1 MSKHLSPAYQLYSA
15 REDAS
20 NDLEGVLDQ
29 LSRMGYEGVEFAGF
43 FEKTAKE
50 VRKLLKHTGLKA
62 VSSHVP
68 LQQIRDDTQSVLDY
82 HEELECGC
90 IAVPYLAEEDRPGQ
104 PGFARVLETL
114 YTFGRQCKK
123 RGIVLLY
130 HNHDFEFAQISGMTA
145 LDFLYAAVPA
155 SVLKCELD
163 YIREGL
169 ESRSAGELY
178 ERMKAFSALAYPGDA
193 PDARAA
199 RELSQLGQH
208 HYNRR
213 DYAAALKLLRAA
225 AEFGCDGE
233 AQNCLG
239 LIYNAGDGVRRSDL
253 VSLYWFDR
261 AADRVHGLHAACG
274 ALVRKRRP

>member
-68 LQQIRDDTQSVLDY
+68 LQQIRDDTQSV
-82 HEELECGC
+82 
-90 IAVPYLAEEDRPGQ
+90 PYLAEEDRPGQ

-163 YIREGL
+163 TCWIRY
-169 ESRSAGELY
+169 AGADPADYLRRY
-178 ERMKAFSALAYPGDA
+178 AERCPVVHLKDYVGDPGGPAPYALLGGGQPFLFKPLGGGCQDIPALVE
-193 PDARAA
+193 AA
-199 RELSQLGQH
+199 REAGTRWLVVEQDESPERPALEDARLSAEH
-208 HYNRR
+208 
-213 DYAAALKLLRAA
+213 LLP
-225 AEFGCDGE
+225 
-233 AQNCLG
+233 L
-239 LIYNAGDGVRRSDL
+239 L
-253 VSLYWFDR
+253 
-261 AADRVHGLHAACG
+261 
-274 ALVRKRRP
+274 

>member
-50 VRKLLKHTGLKA
+50 VRKLLKHAGLKA

-68 LQQIRDDTQSVLDY
+68 LQQIRDDMQSVLDY

-123 RGIVLLY
+123 RGIMLLY
-130 HNHDFEFAQISGMTA
+130 HNHDFEFVQISGMPA
-145 LDFLYAAVPA
+145 LDFLYEAVPA
-155 SVLKCELD
+155 SVLKSELD
-163 YIREGL
+163 TCWIRYAGADPAAYI
-169 ESRSAGELY
+169 
-178 ERMKAFSALAYPGDA
+178 
-193 PDARAA
+193 
-199 RELSQLGQH
+199 LS
-208 HYNRR
+208 
-213 DYAAALKLLRAA
+213 
-225 AEFGCDGE
+225 
-233 AQNCLG
+233 
-239 LIYNAGDGVRRSDL
+239 LI
-253 VSLYWFDR
+253 
-261 AADRVHGLHAACG
+261 HI
-274 ALVRKRRP
+274 

>member
-1 MSKHLSPAYQLYSA
+1 MSKHLSPAYQLHSA

-68 LQQIRDDTQSVLDY
+68 LQQIRDDMQSVLDY

-163 YIREGL
+163 TCWIRYAGADPGL
-169 ESRSAGELY
+169 RPTRFWARTRPRARTAGSLSCSSLWEAAVRTFPHWWRL
-178 ERMKAFSALAYPGDA
+178 RAKP
-193 PDARAA
+193 ARAGWWWSRTKVPSA
-199 RELSQLGQH
+199 PLWRMP
-208 HYNRR
+208 
-213 DYAAALKLLRAA
+213 A
-225 AEFGCDGE
+225 
-233 AQNCLG
+233 
-239 LIYNAGDGVRRSDL
+239 
-253 VSLYWFDR
+253 
-261 AADRVHGLHAACG
+261 
-274 ALVRKRRP
+274 

>member
-20 NDLEGVLDQ
+20 NDLEGVLDPE
-29 LSRMGYEGVEFAGF
+29 LSRMGDQGVEFAGF

-68 LQQIRDDTQSVLDY
+68 LQQIRDDMQSVLDY

-104 PGFARVLETL
+104 PGLCPRAGNAADTFAR
-114 YTFGRQCKK
+114 RCKK

-163 YIREGL
+163 TCWIRYAGADPADCL
-169 ESRSAGELY
+169 RRTRSAAPWCIS
-178 ERMKAFSALAYPGDA
+178 RTTSADA
-193 PDARAA
+193 PAGPRPTRFWARTRPRARTAGSLSCSSLWEAAVARTFPHWWRLRAKPARAGWWWSRTKA
-199 RELSQLGQH
+199 PSAPLWRMP
-208 HYNRR
+208 
-213 DYAAALKLLRAA
+213 A
-225 AEFGCDGE
+225 
-233 AQNCLG
+233 
-239 LIYNAGDGVRRSDL
+239 
-253 VSLYWFDR
+253 
-261 AADRVHGLHAACG
+261 
-274 ALVRKRRP
+274 

>member
-43 FEKTAKE
+43 FERSAKE

-130 HNHDFEFAQISGMTA
+130 HNHDFEFAQDQRHDG
-145 LDFLYAAVPA
+145 P
-155 SVLKCELD
+155 
-163 YIREGL
+163 GL
-169 ESRSAGELY
+169 PLRG
-178 ERMKAFSALAYPGDA
+178 
-193 PDARAA
+193 ARACVRA
-199 RELSQLGQH
+199 QMRAGH
-208 HYNRR
+208 
-213 DYAAALKLLRAA
+213 LLDSL
-225 AEFGCDGE
+225 C
-233 AQNCLG
+233 
-239 LIYNAGDGVRRSDL
+239 RS
-253 VSLYWFDR
+253 
-261 AADRVHGLHAACG
+261 
-274 ALVRKRRP
+274 RPG

>member
-43 FEKTAKE
+43 FERSAKE

-68 LQQIRDDTQSVLDY
+68 LQQIRDDMQSVLDY

-163 YIREGL
+163 TCWIRYAGADPADYLRRYAERCPMMARRL
-169 ESRSAGELY
+169 PALSVTTFSRVSKLCRNQMTIVA
-178 ERMKAFSALAYPGDA
+178 RKMTVNARSRKSFAFSHRSSAT
-193 PDARAA
+193 
-199 RELSQLGQH
+199 
-208 HYNRR
+208 
-213 DYAAALKLLRAA
+213 LLT
-225 AEFGCDGE
+225 DG
-233 AQNCLG
+233 NL
-239 LIYNAGDGVRRSDL
+239 
-253 VSLYWFDR
+253 
-261 AADRVHGLHAACG
+261 
-274 ALVRKRRP
+274 

>member
-43 FEKTAKE
+43 FERSAKE

-68 LQQIRDDTQSVLDY
+68 LQQIRDDMQSVLDY

-130 HNHDFEFAQISGMTA
+130 HNHDFEFEKISGMYA
-145 LDFLYAAVPA
+145 LDFLYAAVDP
-155 SVLKCELD
+155 
-163 YIREGL
+163 
-169 ESRSAGELY
+169 
-178 ERMKAFSALAYPGDA
+178 
-193 PDARAA
+193 
-199 RELSQLGQH
+199 
-208 HYNRR
+208 
-213 DYAAALKLLRAA
+213 
-225 AEFGCDGE
+225 
-233 AQNCLG
+233 
-239 LIYNAGDGVRRSDL
+239 
-253 VSLYWFDR
+253 
-261 AADRVHGLHAACG
+261 RV
-274 ALVRKRRP
+274 KYD

>member
-20 NDLEGVLDQ
+20 NDLEGVLAQ
-29 LSRMGYEGVEFAGF
+29 LSRMGYEGVECAGF
-43 FEKTAKE
+43 FERSAKE

-163 YIREGL
+163 TCWIRY
-169 ESRSAGELY
+169 AGADPADYLRRY
-178 ERMKAFSALAYPGDA
+178 AERCPVV
-193 PDARAA
+193 
-199 RELSQLGQH
+199 H
-208 HYNRR
+208 
-213 DYAAALKLLRAA
+213 LK
-225 AEFGCDGE
+225 D
-233 AQNCLG
+233 
-239 LIYNAGDGVRRSDL
+239 
-253 VSLYWFDR
+253 
-261 AADRVHGLHAACG
+261 
-274 ALVRKRRP
+274 

>member
-43 FEKTAKE
+43 FERSAKE

-114 YTFGRQCKK
+114 YTYFISHASLMPPEYLAIAEKEDVHRAVCD
-123 RGIVLLY
+123 Y
-130 HNHDFEFAQISGMTA
+130 ISGMSDGYA
-145 LDFLYAAVPA
+145 VDLYQ
-155 SVLKCELD
+155 ELF
-163 YIREGL
+163 IPK
-169 ESRSAGELY
+169 SWKS
-178 ERMKAFSALAYPGDA
+178 
-193 PDARAA
+193 
-199 RELSQLGQH
+199 
-208 HYNRR
+208 
-213 DYAAALKLLRAA
+213 
-225 AEFGCDGE
+225 
-233 AQNCLG
+233 
-239 LIYNAGDGVRRSDL
+239 
-253 VSLYWFDR
+253 
-261 AADRVHGLHAACG
+261 
-274 ALVRKRRP
+274 

>member
-43 FEKTAKE
+43 FERSAKE

-130 HNHDFEFAQISGMTA
+130 HNHDFEFAQISGMPA

-163 YIREGL
+163 TCWIKV
-169 ESRSAGELY
+169 AGEDP
-178 ERMKAFSALAYPGDA
+178 LAYLEKYRMRCPLVHIKDFI
-193 PDARAA
+193 
-199 RELSQLGQH
+199 Q
-208 HYNRR
+208 
-213 DYAAALKLLRAA
+213 
-225 AEFGCDGE
+225 DGE
-233 AQNCLG
+233 VKLVAV
-239 LIYNAGDGVRRSDL
+239 GDGVQDIK
-253 VSLYWFDR
+253 
-261 AADRVHGLHAACG
+261 AIAEKAQECG
-274 ALVRKRRP
+274 ALWLVVEQDSHIFGSPMENMKKSICCLRSMME

>member
-50 VRKLLKHTGLKA
+50 VRKMLKHTGLKA

-68 LQQIRDDTQSVLDY
+68 LQQIRDDMQSVLDY

-163 YIREGL
+163 TCWIRY
-169 ESRSAGELY
+169 AGADPADYLRRY
-178 ERMKAFSALAYPGDA
+178 AERCPVVHLKDYVGDPGGPAPYALLGQDA
-193 PDARAA
+193 PAREDGGQPFLFKPLGGGCQDIPALVEAA
-199 RELSQLGQH
+199 REAGTRWLVVEQDESPERPALEDARLSAEH
-208 HYNRR
+208 
-213 DYAAALKLLRAA
+213 LLP
-225 AEFGCDGE
+225 
-233 AQNCLG
+233 L
-239 LIYNAGDGVRRSDL
+239 L
-253 VSLYWFDR
+253 
-261 AADRVHGLHAACG
+261 
-274 ALVRKRRP
+274 

>member
-50 VRKLLKHTGLKA
+50 VRKLLKHAGLKA

-68 LQQIRDDTQSVLDY
+68 LQQIRDDMQSVLDY

-114 YTFGRQCKK
+114 SAGGADVAVCMFEQLTESLEPMLARAQAFLC
-123 RGIVLLY
+123 GIPVLLCSYGYALITDIGGKIRFASPKNPCVYDLEREQEY
-130 HNHDFEFAQISGMTA
+130 HLVETRRRGF
-145 LDFLYAAVPA
+145 Y
-155 SVLKCELD
+155 
-163 YIREGL
+163 
-169 ESRSAGELY
+169 RSA
-178 ERMKAFSALAYPGDA
+178 RK
-193 PDARAA
+193 
-199 RELSQLGQH
+199 
-208 HYNRR
+208 
-213 DYAAALKLLRAA
+213 
-225 AEFGCDGE
+225 
-233 AQNCLG
+233 G
-239 LIYNAGDGVRRSDL
+239 L
-253 VSLYWFDR
+253 
-261 AADRVHGLHAACG
+261 
-274 ALVRKRRP
+274 

>member
-68 LQQIRDDTQSVLDY
+68 LQQIRDDMQSVLDY

-130 HNHDFEFAQISGMTA
+130 HNHDCDFAPT
-145 LDFLYAAVPA
+145 P
-155 SVLKCELD
+155 
-163 YIREGL
+163 EGL
-169 ESRSAGELY
+169 VPEEELLARTSILLEVDTY
-178 ERMKAFSALAYPGDA
+178 WTFVAKQNPVEFIRQHKDRIRMIHLKDGMGDHTGK
-193 PDARAA
+193 
-199 RELSQLGQH
+199 SLGQGVAPVKEV
-208 HYNRR
+208 RQ
-213 DYAAALKLLRAA
+213 AAIELGFPMIVESEGLDPTGLEEVKRCIEFLKEEDA
-225 AEFGCDGE
+225 
-233 AQNCLG
+233 
-239 LIYNAGDGVRRSDL
+239 
-253 VSLYWFDR
+253 
-261 AADRVHGLHAACG
+261 
-274 ALVRKRRP
+274 K